1 MSLRYDVVDK
11 AKEYIGYKEGP
22 NNESIFGTW
31 AGCPNQPW
39 CAAFISYITNAVGV
53 SQDIVKK
60 FINCNQGY
68 NWFREKGLTK
78 SNVYRPT
85 PGDIMFMDWDP
96 DNKDGTEHVGFVE
109 KVEGNTIT
117 TIEGNRSNMVT
128 RGYYQIGG
136 SNIYGY
142 AIPQYENQCVTEG
155 SGTDTKEDIIE
166 TVTVKV
172 KSSLRIRTGPGT
184 NYDIVGALYNNDT
197 ANIYEIK
204 NNWGRINKNNW
215 ICLDYTTHNKTG
227 NVVTTKYKLG
237 LYVVNTPSGLNVRN
251 RPNTTNGDILKAYPN
266 GTRFDTYKII
276 GEWAKTPSGWVCL
289 RYCKLVKAY

>member
-1 MSLRYDVVDK
+1 MSLRYDVVNK
-11 AKEYIGYKEGP
+11 ASEYIGYKEGP
-22 NNESIFGTW
+22 NNESIFGIW

-39 CAAFISYITNAVGV
+39 CAAFVSYITNAVGV

-68 NWFREKGLTK
+68 NWFNSKGLTK
-78 SNVYRPT
+78 NNIYKPM

-96 DNKDGTEHVGFVE
+96 ANGDGTEHVGFVE
-109 KVEGNTIT
+109 KVEGNTIV
-117 TIEGNRSNMVT
+117 TIEGNRSNMVK

-142 AIPQYENQCVTEG
+142 ALPQYESQEG
-155 SGTDTKEDIIE
+155 SCNVSGEEVLE
-166 TVTVKV
+166 TVTVQV

-184 NYDIVGALYNNDT
+184 NYDIVGALYNGNT
-197 ANIYEIK
+197 VNIYEIK
-204 NNWGRINKNNW
+204 DNWGRINDSQW
-215 ICLDYTTHNKTG
+215 ICLDYTTHNTTG
-227 NVVTTKYKLG
+227 NTVTTTYPLG
-237 LYVVNTPSGLNVRN
+237 MYIVNTPKGLNVRN
-251 RPNTTNGDILKAYPN
+251 RPNTSNGKILKAYPD
-266 GTRFDTYKII
+266 GTKFDTYEIK